1 LSRTIFH
8 IDMDSYFASVEQQA
22 NPRLRGLPIGVTGK
36 PIEST
41 IIVTASREGKK
52 FGLKAGMPVWEAKKL
67 CPQLILVPGDASRY
81 LSLTQRFIDILKRYT
96 PLLEVSS
103 IDEVYMDV
111 TQEAPHYG
119 GAIRMAESIR
129 RDFRQELGKYVTA
142 TVGIA
147 DNKTFAKLIA
157 KRHKPDG
164 IGFLDPE
171 ELPGL
176 LATTSVTEI
185 CGIGR
190 RIERRL
196 NRLGI
201 KTLAQLGEC
210 PLSILRNEFGVCGVF
225 YKAVGKGEDPT
236 PVVPYTEIPP
246 PKSVGHSRT
255 LPPEFRSRTLAL
267 TVLRGLCD
275 LAASRMRSYGYMART
290 VYCGFSVEVMSGHYG
305 KQTTLAL
312 PTDDGATIFEACLR
326 VLNALPIQPEAM
338 ARIGV
343 SVSNLVDERGVP
355 IPLLAEDQTRRRLN
369 RAVDVIQSRF
379 GRNAIQV
386 AAAALPHKLPQ
397 HIGGFAETASFDF
410 SSN

>member
-1 LSRTIFH
+1 MPRTILH
-8 IDMDSYFASVEQQA
+8 LDMDSYFASVEQQA
-22 NPRLRGLPIGVTGK
+22 NPSLRGLPIGITGK

-52 FGLKAGMPVWEAKKL
+52 FGLTAGMPVWEAKKL
-67 CPQLILVPGDASRY
+67 CPQLILYPGDGSKY

-96 PLLEVSS
+96 PMIEVSS
-103 IDEVYMDV
+103 IDEVYMDI
-111 TQEAPHYG
+111 TQEAPGYG
-119 GAIRMAESIR
+119 GAIRFAQSIQ
-129 RDFRQELGKYVTA
+129 RDFKRELGKYITA
-142 TVGIA
+142 TIGIA

-157 KRHKPDG
+157 KRYKPSG

-171 ELPGL
+171 ELPEL
-176 LATTSVTEI
+176 LATTKVAEI

-196 NRLGI
+196 SRLGI
-201 KTLAQLGEC
+201 WTLAQLGEC
-210 PLSILRNEFGVCGVF
+210 PLSILKNEFGVHGVF
-225 YKAVGKGEDPT
+225 YKAVGLGQDPT

-255 LPPEFRSRTLAL
+255 LPPDIRPRELAL

-275 LAASRMRSYGYMART
+275 LTASRLRKHGYMART
-290 VYCGFSVEVMSGHYG
+290 VHCGFSLEVMSGHYG

-312 PTDDGATIFEACLR
+312 PTDDGASIYEACMR
-326 VLNALPIQPEAM
+326 VLSLIPVQPEAM
-338 ARIGV
+338 ARIAV
-343 SVSNLVDERGVP
+343 STSNLVDEKGVP
-355 IPLLAEDQTRRRLN
+355 IPLLPEDQTRRRLN

-379 GRNAIQV
+379 GNNAIQV
-386 AAAALPHKLPQ
+386 AAAALPRKLPE
-397 HIGGFAETASFDF
+397 HVGGFAETGSFDF